1 MFTVKAMIV
10 LAVTV
15 AFIEVWISNYAESL
29 FSRRGNY
36 VVILSYV
43 LLFITFSV
51 LYGAFKIGIFRI
63 HELIYSFS
71 LAVVFTNAIMYL
83 ELSLI
88 ARELVSVL
96 PLVLGSVYQVAV
108 VAVCSYCANVIYFK
122 IHPVRHVLSIFNRDT
137 SGFDLV
143 LKMGRISER
152 FVIDAGLNADD
163 TDMDDI
169 RHQID
174 KYDAVVICGIDKN
187 LQKQIISYCYS
198 HKKRTYLL
206 PDITDIIINNSYNVQ
221 MGDSPV
227 LMSRNSGL
235 TTEQLAVKRLLDI
248 ILSAAMLVLTL
259 PISIACAIAIK
270 LDDGGPVFYKQN
282 RVTKD
287 GKIFN
292 IIKFRSMI
300 VNAEA
305 EGAQKAVNDD
315 SRITKVGKVIRACR
329 MDELPQLLNIL
340 KGDMTFVGPRPERI
354 ENVYEYSM
362 LYPEF
367 ELRHRVK
374 AGLTGFAQIY
384 GKYNTTP
391 QDKLHMDL
399 IYAETY
405 SMLLDIKLFIL
416 TFKILFMK
424 ESTEGFTNEENNNAE
439 KGTEK
444 GNEN

>member
-1 MFTVKAMIV
+1 MFIVKAMIV

-15 AFIEVWISNYAESL
+15 AFIEIWISNYAESL

-108 VAVCSYCANVIYFK
+108 VAVCSYCANVIYFR

-163 TDMDDI
+163 TDMEEI
-169 RHQID
+169 RHRID

-187 LQKQIISYCYS
+187 LQKQIISYCYT

-315 SRITKVGKVIRACR
+315 SRITKVGRIIRACR

>member
-1 MFTVKAMIV
+1 MFIVKAMIV

-96 PLVLGSVYQVAV
+96 PLVTGSVYQVAV
-108 VAVCSYCANVIYFK
+108 VAICSYCANVIYFR

-163 TDMDDI
+163 TDMEEI

-187 LQKQIISYCYS
+187 LQKQIISYCYT

-259 PISIACAIAIK
+259 PISIVCAVAIK

-424 ESTEGFTNEENNNAE
+424 ESTEGFTNEENKNAE

>member
-1 MFTVKAMIV
+1 MFIVKAMIV

-15 AFIEVWISNYAESL
+15 AFIEIWISNYAESL

-108 VAVCSYCANVIYFK
+108 VAVCSYCANVIYFR

-163 TDMDDI
+163 TDMEEI
-169 RHQID
+169 RHRID

-187 LQKQIISYCYS
+187 LQKQIISYCYT

-424 ESTEGFTNEENNNAE
+424 ESTEGFSTEANNNGE
-439 KGTEK
+439 TETENS
-444 GNEN
+444 NEN

>member
-96 PLVLGSVYQVAV
+96 PLVTGSVYQVAV

-163 TDMDDI
+163 TDMEEI

-187 LQKQIISYCYS
+187 LQKQIISYCYT